1 MGPAR
6 RRFHGVPWGP
16 RVVARTR
23 WNPLEPLDREDFL
36 GEFFFFFFLTLFLDE
51 ELRQFRVLS

>member
-6 RRFHGVPWGP
+6 RRFHGVPWDP

-36 GEFFFFFFLTLFLDE
+36 GEFFFDS
-51 ELRQFRVLS
+51 LSR